1 VVVATI
7 KMQQQRRK
15 EEDEQGRAESFRREK
30 QSIQRRYLDI
40 YDDTFNLL
48 SLEVCCKEEEYDFE
62 SMADNQESYF
72 TCVRISETAVLHK
85 CFPVVFGTKHDLILR
100 DIQTAPATTTPCPPS
115 TATTTTTTTTT
126 TTSAEKCNDDVDDP
140 LRHVYGCIYISGRY
154 YFVPF
159 FLVNTNIPHY
169 FKRAN
174 KPAECRFLLYNT
186 DLQSSMIRYTS
197 NHTLHIRT
205 KDAINIDILNER
217 DFEANVACHLRE
229 CCPFDPDVLYA
240 KVDGI
245 VDFLHALLY
254 DHPAIDDVANKRFVS
269 GAFLFYET
277 INRAKVLF
285 LSKRH
290 RRNNSSIGGCGGS
303 SSSGSGSTAI
313 IDLQSLERKLISIF
327 RRGDLSFIVSKATS
341 FFDSRKN
348 TQQHNFFASS
358 SSSSSSF
365 SNTYAKT
372 NMYKPVELSNI
383 EFLPYMLMSIKIL
396 TSRNVKGYNLLFSDD
411 YYGFV
416 CPTGVGEMGNV
427 GRIGLLATNVS
438 VTTIQKQ
445 QQQQRQQQRD
455 GLLNVIL
462 ESIKDVVCRRPSQ
475 QQQQQGR
482 GLEKSQILQ
491 QQQPF
496 SSSDRSPPQHGGGV
510 YRVHVNGFPT
520 IYRTDDI
527 RAIFTR
533 LKLYYPLCEVYPIG
547 PTIQVNVLPNIV
559 MKKVRLRRQ
568 SLLSYND
575 LRYSENDDDD
585 DYMFLSPRELRYFGF
600 RLQFTDARDILSDAG
615 RLVSLNHLNTPLSK
629 KIVTVNN
636 LKNSC
641 SSFEYSEILNYVRGY
656 SQVLVD
662 KPDGQ
667 PFLNLYTA
675 FGDIQGNTTEDAYII
690 NSNVK
695 IAIRFIKQYYV
706 HATTASTTTTT
717 TTNSTTNSGR
727 QTTTS
732 SSSSCIDFLERM
744 TLLGEYVLHVGVLV
758 SNDRLTF
765 NNYNKLN
772 VTEKKVGS
780 LYYYQL
786 LFVSNF
792 NLITNRVDMTV
803 RYSVQ
808 RRRAAASAAAAVVVN
823 LRLRIVRHDYI
834 GVGTKICSL
843 FGNKGVISAACD
855 MSHIVD
861 SKTRTIQPDILAPI
875 CALVGRQ
882 STGQMKEID
891 THDCLEIVNTQN
903 DGETGR
909 MGRCVTMVECIN
921 SYDMLKWSTNSDSTH
936 SLKFDLMTNING
948 FLLNGISESSC
959 ALLSQNAGVGLFPN
973 LEHEYLLSLYRC
985 FDVSLDFKKPF
996 FRIVGQTN
1004 NNKKKKI
1011 MKKDNNKRLTR
1022 GRINR
1027 KMVEK

>member
-1 VVVATI
+1 
-7 KMQQQRRK
+7 MQQRREERK
-15 EEDEQGRAESFRREK
+15 EEGEGAAESGNFCREK
-30 QSIQRRYLDI
+30 RSIQRRYLDI
-40 YDDTFNLL
+40 YDNTFSLL
-48 SLEVCCKEEEYDFE
+48 SFEVCCKEEKYDFE
-62 SMADNQESYF
+62 LMAANQESYF
-72 TCVRISETAVLHK
+72 TCVRISETAVMHK

-100 DIQTAPATTTPCPPS
+100 NIQ
-115 TATTTTTTTTT
+115 TTTTTTTT
-126 TTSAEKCNDDVDDP
+126 TTSTTNTKNNDELEP
-140 LRHVYGCIYISGRY
+140 VYGCIYISGRLY
-154 YFVPF
+154 CVPF

-205 KDAINIDILNER
+205 KDATNIDIRNAD
-217 DFEANVACHLRE
+217 DFDANIARHLRE
-229 CCPFDPDVLYA
+229 CCPFDPDVLYT

-254 DHPAIDDVANKRFVS
+254 NHPAIDDVANKRFVS

-285 LSKRH
+285 LSKQH
-290 RRNNSSIGGCGGS
+290 RRRSRSNSG
-303 SSSGSGSTAI
+303 AI
-313 IDLQSLERKLISIF
+313 VDLQSLEKKLISIF
-327 RRGDLSFIVSKATS
+327 KRGDLSFIVSKATS

-348 TQQHNFFASS
+348 TQQHHFFS

-365 SNTYAKT
+365 SNKCAKT

-383 EFLPYMLMSIKIL
+383 EFLPYMLMSLKIL

-438 VTTIQKQ
+438 ITTTMIKTTIHHHHQQ
-445 QQQQRQQQRD
+445 QQQQRG
-455 GLLNVIL
+455 GLFDLIL
-462 ESIKDVVCRRPSQ
+462 ECIKDVCCP
-475 QQQQQGR
+475 
-482 GLEKSQILQ
+482 LD
-491 QQQPF
+491 
-496 SSSDRSPPQHGGGV
+496 SSPDGSVNKCGV
-510 YRVHVNGFPT
+510 IKDDSNLYRVHVNGFPT
-520 IYRTDDI
+520 IYRTNDI

-533 LKLYYPLCEVYPIG
+533 LKFCFPLCEVYPVG
-547 PTIQVNVLPNIV
+547 SSIQVNVLPNIV
-559 MKKVRLRRQ
+559 LKKVRRQ
-568 SLLSYND
+568 LSSYSDHND
-575 LRYSENDDDD
+575 NNDNIDNL
-585 DYMFLSPRELRYFGF
+585 FLSPREIKYFGF
-600 RLQFTDARDILSDAG
+600 RLQFTDARDILSYAG

-641 SSFEYSEILNYVRGY
+641 SSFEYGDILNYVRGY

-675 FGDIQGNTTEDAYII
+675 FGDIEGNTTEDAYII
-690 NSNVK
+690 NSNLK

-706 HATTASTTTTT
+706 HATIL
-717 TTNSTTNSGR
+717 TTNSTNTTNKGR
-727 QTTTS
+727 KMTTNTSHS
-732 SSSSCIDFLERM
+732 SSSINFLERM
-744 TLLGEYVLHVGVLV
+744 TLLGEYTLHVGVLV
-758 SNDRLTF
+758 SSDRLTF

-772 VTEKKVGS
+772 ITEKKVGS
-780 LYYYQL
+780 FYYYQL

-792 NLITNRVDMTV
+792 SFITNRVDMTV
-803 RYSVQ
+803 QYSMQKRVG
-808 RRRAAASAAAAVVVN
+808 VN
-823 LRLRIVRHDYI
+823 LRLRIVRHDHI
-834 GVGTKICSL
+834 GVGTKLCSL

-861 SKTRTIQPDILAPI
+861 AETRTIQPDILAPI

-891 THDCLEIVNTQN
+891 THDCLEIINTQN
-903 DGETGR
+903 ESGGGGGGGGVGVGGSEGGSSDGTTGR

-921 SYDMLKWSTNSDSTH
+921 SYDMLKWSTESDSTH
-936 SLKFDLMTNING
+936 SLKFDLLTNING

-973 LEHEYLLSLYRC
+973 LEHEYLMSLYRC
-985 FDVSLDFKKPF
+985 FDISLDFKKPI
-996 FRIVGQTN
+996 FRIVN
-1004 NNKKKKI
+1004 AEKKKKKMI
-1011 MKKDNNKRLTR
+1011 KMMKEEKKKKRK
-1022 GRINR
+1022 
-1027 KMVEK
+1027 KMKEEKTGEEY